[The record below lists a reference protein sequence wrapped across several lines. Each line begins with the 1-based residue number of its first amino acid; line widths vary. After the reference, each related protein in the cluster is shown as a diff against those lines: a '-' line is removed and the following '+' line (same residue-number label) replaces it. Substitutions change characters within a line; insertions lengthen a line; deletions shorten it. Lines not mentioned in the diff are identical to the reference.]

1 MARRR
6 SAGRCAMRGA
16 GSLAP
21 NKTRRAS
28 RRPSQLR
35 RGHLDGGLA
44 AVVHADARVG
54 EDRVVHLRERV
65 GRLRK
70 DVEVAHDVR
79 HLAQLLRPVPDLGG
93 AQRRVE
99 LVVAHAAEHQ
109 LWHRVEGELTRLA
122 REHVRDAAQDVGGG
136 DGREVDVEGEDSDG
150 ALRLEAGGHAAAKVV
165 HALQRVDERVAD
177 AEVVEAVGEG
187 LVHVGVVARV
197 EQQLRA
203 AARDALRHRPDQ
215 LAHEC
220 LLRARAADRA
230 EDTRRLARGGAGLAC
245 IAVGLD
251 VDDEL
256 PRDPV
261 ADDLEVLRVDAHLQE
276 LVVHGRALDQ
286 VDRAG
291 DDVEGLRVV
300 VKHEVDDAREAG
312 GDGREADIREA
323 GDDRR
328 VAREGCR
335 ERAEVRRDDRELA
348 REVGRRPVGHEV
360 AKHELDG
367 AELGLDARDL
377 RVEVVHRLDEGR
389 LLRVE
394 VEQVVE
400 VRLLVHAERPRG
412 CGVSDAV
419 VAISHPDG
427 AHHDA
432 ALRLQAGGRL
442 VGALAPC
449 RHQAGHVRRGLLGER
464 QRRRRRHHAPDVYV
478 VHANHLELR
487 EPVRLAVDVVNRQIR
502 ALDQPSVRRGD
513 AFDEDGVEQGLHD
526 GDHLAELGG
535 AREHA

>member
-1 MARRR
+1 M
-6 SAGRCAMRGA
+6 
-16 GSLAP
+16 
-21 NKTRRAS
+21 
-28 RRPSQLR
+28 
-35 RGHLDGGLA
+35 
-44 AVVHADARVG
+44 
-54 EDRVVHLRERV
+54 
-65 GRLRK
+65 
-70 DVEVAHDVR
+70 
-79 HLAQLLRPVPDLGG
+79 VPD
-93 AQRRVE
+93 APD
-99 LVVAHAAEHQ
+99 HQ
-109 LWHRVEGELTRLA
+109 LGHRVESELGRLA
-122 REHVRDAAQDVGGG
+122 REHVGDAGEDVGGRHG
-136 DGREVDVEGEDSDG
+136 GEVLLEGEEGHGVRRLDSRPQALRVLVHALHAIHDGVVRDADGRE
-150 ALRLEAGGHAAAKVV
+150 RL
-165 HALQRVDERVAD
+165 
-177 AEVVEAVGEG
+177 GEG
-187 LVHVGVVARV
+187 DAHVLVVARV
-197 EQQLRA
+197 QHELHLALGHVRA
-203 AARDALRHRPDQ
+203 ERLDK
-215 LAHEC
+215 LAHEG

-230 EDTRRLARGGAGLAC
+230 KDTRRLACGGAGLAC

-261 ADDLEVLRVDAHLQE
+261 ADDLEVLWVDAHLQE

-291 DDVEGLRVV
+291 NDVERLRVV

-328 VAREGCR
+328 VSREGCS

-412 CGVSDAV
+412 CGVGDAV
-419 VAISHPDG
+419 VAVAHPDG

-464 QRRRRRHHAPDVYV
+464 QRRRRRHHAPDIYV

-502 ALDQPSVRRGD
+502 AFDQPSVRRGD
-513 AFDEDGVEQGLHD
+513 AFD
-526 GDHLAELGG
+526 
-535 AREHA
+535 